1 MENASN
7 NKFLELVLTTNTTL
21 QFHPRFANI
30 VKFRTLHHSME
41 DGLLKLAIRVEQMFD
56 DLSQLTNE
64 IVREATLEKLM
75 KMLIEHYAIMNQM
88 MNVAIQSMHNQ
99 LGQLII
105 DVNEYKI
112 QRLNRP
118 ITES

>member
-1 MENASN
+1 
-7 NKFLELVLTTNTTL
+7 
-21 QFHPRFANI
+21 
-30 VKFRTLHHSME
+30 ME